1 MRLDDF
7 SRTFESNYFT
17 ACPHAPNWHNLAGTV
32 SVCRYIKYLFIQGG
46 GQLIMPIFIL
56 VPLFADSNKT
66 ISDVLTEFQDGGCL
80 AQYDQNGVSV
90 SASVCVTYYSI
101 IG

>member
-1 MRLDDF
+1 MPPIGTT
-7 SRTFESNYFT
+7 SRELYLYVDISNI
-17 ACPHAPNWHNLAGTV
+17 C
-32 SVCRYIKYLFIQGG
+32 LFRG

>member
-1 MRLDDF
+1 
-7 SRTFESNYFT
+7 
-17 ACPHAPNWHNLAGTV
+17 
-32 SVCRYIKYLFIQGG
+32 
-46 GQLIMPIFIL
+46 MPIFIL